1 VTTTAPLRKSRRA
14 YRKSGFHGTS
24 TALSRSGLSALD
36 GRSALARSVR
46 DWKAAVAE
54 DLGGEAVLS
63 QAQRTLLE
71 AAAVD
76 VVLLNVADTWL
87 RENASSVVNKRKR
100 AFVPLVEQRL
110 RVATHLAGLLETLGL
125 KRVVRDVPRL
135 SEYLASRAGTS
146 TPEPNDPEAAA

>member
-1 VTTTAPLRKSRRA
+1 VTAPKSAPRQRRA
-14 YRKSGFHGTS
+14 YRKSGFHGTAA
-24 TALSRSGLSALD
+24 ALSRSGLSALD
-36 GRSALARSVR
+36 GRSALARAVR

-54 DLGGEAVLS
+54 DLGGDVTLS

-76 VVLLNVADTWL
+76 VVLLGVADAWL

-125 KRVVRDVPRL
+125 KRVPKPVPTL
-135 SEYLASRAGTS
+135 GELMSDGGQGAQEARA
-146 TPEPNDPEAAA
+146 